1 MRKLAFSLLIC
12 LPLLAD
18 EGMWLFNEFPKDK
31 VKQKYGVDVSQAFLD
46 HLRLSSVR
54 AGASGSFVS
63 PHGLIFTNHHV
74 VLGCVQEVSTKEHDY
89 VTNGFFAKSHAEELK
104 CPGAEANVLLN
115 IQDITSQVKSAVKA
129 SAASAE
135 ANQQRKAELA
145 RLENECS
152 TRTGNRCQSV
162 TLYGGAQYH
171 LYEYKKY
178 TDLRLVFAPEF
189 QIGFFGGDADNFTYP
204 RYDLDIGFFRAYENG
219 KPAETPQH
227 LTFSREGVKNREV
240 VFVSGNPANTER
252 LLTVAEL
259 EYFRDVRFPFTL
271 HRLDTAI
278 KALEKY
284 MAQSAENTRAAKENL
299 FGLQNSFKALTGEY
313 GGLKDPKLM
322 SLKRADQERLRAAVA
337 KDPALQAEYGKLWD
351 EIASAL
357 ESARKTYIERSLLEG
372 GPAGSD
378 LFGIA
383 RTVLRL
389 PEEKAKPAGQR
400 LREYA
405 GSGLASIEHR
415 LYAPAP
421 ITNSMEAVLLAN
433 YFFVMRES
441 LGENNEVV
449 KKILN
454 GSTPEQAAD
463 YYVSNTKLA
472 DVNERKRLT
481 GSAEAGRESKDS
493 MIELVR
499 ILDGPARQVRKQY
512 EDHVESVLNAD
523 KPKLAEARFAA
534 FGSGEPPDA
543 TYTLRLS
550 YGEVKGYEDD
560 RGKQIPYATDFAGLY
575 KRATGKDPYNLPPS
589 WTNAKSKLNL
599 ATPFDFVSTADIIG
613 GNSGSPTVN
622 AKGEIVGIVF
632 DGNIQSLPNDFQYT
646 ETQARAIHVSS
657 QAIFEALRKVY
668 GADRLLDEIG
678 VR

>member
-278 KALEKY
+278 KAPKI
-284 MAQSAENTRAAKENL
+284 RA
-299 FGLQNSFKALTGEY
+299 
-313 GGLKDPKLM
+313 PR
-322 SLKRADQERLRAAVA
+322 KRICSDFR
-337 KDPALQAEYGKLWD
+337 
-351 EIASAL
+351 IAS
-357 ESARKTYIERSLLEG
+357 RR
-372 GPAGSD
+372 
-378 LFGIA
+378 
-383 RTVLRL
+383 
-389 PEEKAKPAGQR
+389 
-400 LREYA
+400 
-405 GSGLASIEHR
+405 
-415 LYAPAP
+415 
-421 ITNSMEAVLLAN
+421 
-433 YFFVMRES
+433 
-441 LGENNEVV
+441 
-449 KKILN
+449 
-454 GSTPEQAAD
+454 
-463 YYVSNTKLA
+463 
-472 DVNERKRLT
+472 
-481 GSAEAGRESKDS
+481 
-493 MIELVR
+493 
-499 ILDGPARQVRKQY
+499 
-512 EDHVESVLNAD
+512 
-523 KPKLAEARFAA
+523 
-534 FGSGEPPDA
+534 
-543 TYTLRLS
+543 
-550 YGEVKGYEDD
+550 
-560 RGKQIPYATDFAGLY
+560 
-575 KRATGKDPYNLPPS
+575 
-589 WTNAKSKLNL
+589 
-599 ATPFDFVSTADIIG
+599 
-613 GNSGSPTVN
+613 
-622 AKGEIVGIVF
+622 
-632 DGNIQSLPNDFQYT
+632 
-646 ETQARAIHVSS
+646 
-657 QAIFEALRKVY
+657 
-668 GADRLLDEIG
+668 
-678 VR
+678 

>member
-657 QAIFEALRKVY
+657 QAILEALRKVY

>member
-657 QAIFEALRKVY
+657 QAILEALRKVH

>member
-1 MRKLAFSLLIC
+1 
-12 LPLLAD
+12 
-18 EGMWLFNEFPKDK
+18 
-31 VKQKYGVDVSQAFLD
+31 
-46 HLRLSSVR
+46 
-54 AGASGSFVS
+54 
-63 PHGLIFTNHHV
+63 
-74 VLGCVQEVSTKEHDY
+74 
-89 VTNGFFAKSHAEELK
+89 
-104 CPGAEANVLLN
+104 
-115 IQDITSQVKSAVKA
+115 
-129 SAASAE
+129 
-135 ANQQRKAELA
+135 
-145 RLENECS
+145 
-152 TRTGNRCQSV
+152 
-162 TLYGGAQYH
+162 
-171 LYEYKKY
+171 
-178 TDLRLVFAPEF
+178 
-189 QIGFFGGDADNFTYP
+189 
-204 RYDLDIGFFRAYENG
+204 
-219 KPAETPQH
+219 
-227 LTFSREGVKNREV
+227 
-240 VFVSGNPANTER
+240 
-252 LLTVAEL
+252 
-259 EYFRDVRFPFTL
+259 
-271 HRLDTAI
+271 
-278 KALEKY
+278 
-284 MAQSAENTRAAKENL
+284 L

-657 QAIFEALRKVY
+657 QAILEALRKVY